1 MDWIGVV
8 ADAIG
13 EFVHTLI
20 EGYPVQTIIGL
31 CLLAVGVFLVVR
43 HYYF

>member
-13 EFVHTLI
+13 EFLHTLI
-20 EGYPVQTIIGL
+20 EGYPVQTIIVL
-31 CLLAVGVFLVVR
+31 CLLAFAVFWVVR
-43 HYYF
+43 LYH